1 MAISQRLR
9 YEIFRRDNFQC
20 RYCGAKPPETEL
32 RVDHVVPKA
41 LGGNDDPTNLT
52 TACHPCNAGKSS
64 MPADAAIVADVSE
77 DALRLSRALKEVD
90 AIRSQELRDREAILN
105 WFEDLWGGWTYG
117 FNKKPIPAPDGFDS
131 VLDFIDK
138 GLAPEQIEHLVGVA
152 MRANHIP
159 PTKTWAY
166 FCGCCW
172 KRIRENVDMA
182 AQIMAAE
189 EGA

>member
-1 MAISQRLR
+1 MAVSKRLR
-9 YEIFRRDNFQC
+9 FEVFRRDNFQC

-32 RVDHVVPKA
+32 RIDHVTPKA
-41 LGGNDDPTNLT
+41 LGGSDEASNLA

-77 DALRLSRALKEVD
+77 DAIRLARALKEVA
-90 AIRSQELRDREAILN
+90 AIRAQELRDRDAILL
-105 WFEDLWGGWTYG
+105 WFEDVWGNWTYG
-117 FNKKPIPAPDGFDS
+117 YDKKSIPAPDGFDS

-138 GLAPEQIEHLVGVA
+138 GLTEAEIEHFVGVA
-152 MRANHIP
+152 MRAGHIP
-159 PTKTWAY
+159 PSKTWAY

-182 AQIMAAE
+182 AQMMTAE
-189 EGA
+189 DC